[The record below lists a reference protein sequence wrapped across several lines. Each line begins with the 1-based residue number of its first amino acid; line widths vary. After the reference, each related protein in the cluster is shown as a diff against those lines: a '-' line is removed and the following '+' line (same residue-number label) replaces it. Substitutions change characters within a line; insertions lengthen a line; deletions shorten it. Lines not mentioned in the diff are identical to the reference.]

1 VRGGA
6 ACGFAWRAQE
16 YAGISGVSYANTAAA
31 LVHIA
36 RTERLPGLFSGL
48 GSTIL
53 RDAPF
58 SGLYLLMYTRLK
70 RVVEE
75 SKLLP
80 PATPPYAAPPAPPT
94 LYVEF

>member
-1 VRGGA
+1 VN
-6 ACGFAWRAQE
+6 
-16 YAGISGVSYANTAAA
+16 YANTAAA

-80 PATPPYAAPPAPPT
+80 PTTPPYAAPPAPPT
-94 LYVEF
+94 LYVVL